1 MAPDEVLRKAATII
15 DRDGHNK
22 YGSFAWPPPGDPNA
36 DSARIQPVEE
46 AGRSAPVS
54 ATGAIERA
62 AWGTVMEFALSTPN
76 FDAQYAQCLQAQ
88 NYFLRWVRRNCAIW
102 DVSSWNDDRDT
113 TAEDV
118 ARALRQAARDW
129 PAWSAAARA

>member
-1 MAPDEVLRKAATII
+1 MTPDEVLRRAAEII

-22 YGSFAWPPPGDPNA
+22 FRSFAWPRPEGVAHEPPL
-36 DSARIQPVEE
+36 IEPVEE

-54 ATGAIERA
+54 VVGAIERA
-62 AWGTVMEFALSTPN
+62 VWGTVMEFALSSPN
-76 FDAQYAQCLQAQ
+76 FDEQYARCLQVQ

-102 DVSSWNDDRDT
+102 DVSSWNDDLDT
-113 TAEDV
+113 TATDV

-129 PAWSAAARA
+129 PAWNTAARA

>member
-1 MAPDEVLRKAATII
+1 MAPDEVLRKAAEII
-15 DRDGHNK
+15 DRDGHTQFR
-22 YGSFAWPPPGDPNA
+22 SFAWPRPEDVAHDPPW
-36 DSARIQPVEE
+36 IEPVEE

-54 ATGAIERA
+54 VVGAIERA
-62 AWGTVMEFALSTPN
+62 IWGTVMEFALSNPN
-76 FDAQYAQCLQAQ
+76 FDEEYDRCLRVQ

-129 PAWSAAARA
+129 PAWNAAARA

>member
-1 MAPDEVLRKAATII
+1 MAPDELLRQAAEII

-22 YGSFAWPPPGDPNA
+22 FGSFAWPRSEDP
-36 DSARIQPVEE
+36 SAESPRIEPVEQ

-76 FDAQYAQCLQAQ
+76 FAEEYAHCLLTQ

-118 ARALRQAARDW
+118 ARALRQAAQDW
-129 PAWSAAARA
+129 PAWNEVDRA